1 MIVSDHEVKRHILQE
16 QVSSWGI
23 RNHAHPMDPEVLRSL
38 KEAYQSKDPY
48 QIVMIDCHSVGI
60 DAERL
65 GRAIKSDPL
74 LKETLLMMV
83 VSIGQR
89 GDAKRVIEA
98 GFAAYLVKPVSS
110 FQLFDALSTLW
121 GTYTEGITTEL
132 ITRHTIAES
141 RAAKTISGRE
151 DRPISAYVLVA
162 EDNLVNQKMVVR
174 MLEKMGCRVDLAAN
188 GAEAVKRAV
197 PSTYDLIF
205 MDCQMPEMD
214 GYEAAAEIRR
224 RENGSKHTPIIAM
237 TAHAMPGD
245 REKCL
250 QAGMDD
256 YIPKPIKRE
265 SLSDVFIKYGWSSG
279 EGR

>member
-1 MIVSDHEVKRHILQE
+1 
-16 QVSSWGI
+16 
-23 RNHAHPMDPEVLRSL
+23 
-38 KEAYQSKDPY
+38 
-48 QIVMIDCHSVGI
+48 
-60 DAERL
+60 
-65 GRAIKSDPL
+65 
-74 LKETLLMMV
+74 MMV

-98 GFAAYLVKPVSS
+98 GFAAYLVKPISPV
-110 FQLFDALSTLW
+110 QLFDALATLW
-121 GTYTEGITTEL
+121 GTHTEGIATEL

-141 RAAKTISGRE
+141 RAAKTISVRE
-151 DRPISAYVLVA
+151 ERPISAYILVA

-265 SLSDVFIKYGWSSG
+265 SLSDVFKKYGWSSG

>member
-1 MIVSDHEVKRHILQE
+1 
-16 QVSSWGI
+16 
-23 RNHAHPMDPEVLRSL
+23 
-38 KEAYQSKDPY
+38 
-48 QIVMIDCHSVGI
+48 
-60 DAERL
+60 
-65 GRAIKSDPL
+65 
-74 LKETLLMMV
+74 MMV

-98 GFAAYLVKPVSS
+98 GFAAYLVKPISPV
-110 FQLFDALSTLW
+110 QLFDALATLW
-121 GTYTEGITTEL
+121 GTYTEGIATEL

-141 RAAKTISGRE
+141 RAAKTISVRE
-151 DRPISAYVLVA
+151 ERPISAYVLVA

-214 GYEAAAEIRR
+214 GYEATAEIRR

-265 SLSDVFIKYGWSSG
+265 SLSDVFKKYGWSSG